1 MRASITRRV
10 LPSTFWISVTVIGRP
25 VWVELA
31 GPK

>member
-10 LPSTFWISVTVIGRP
+10 PSTFWISVTVIGRP